1 MKKLW
6 LGLGLLAAL
15 LALGL
20 GVLGMLGERSR
31 RTEAALERAAG
42 AAEAGDMALALDRA
56 GEALRY
62 WQAVTPGIDAVTS
75 HEETDEIRR
84 ALAELLALAENGQ
97 REDFL
102 ALCARLRVMTAHLA
116 EMERPRWHNLL
127 AIFPFVLYMPGSF
140 L

>member
-31 RTEAALERAAG
+31 RAGAALERAAG

-62 WQAVTPGIDAVTS
+62 WQAVTPSPSSWPWRRTVSGRTS
-75 HEETDEIRR
+75 WP
-84 ALAELLALAENGQ
+84 
-97 REDFL
+97 
-102 ALCARLRVMTAHLA
+102 CAPAC
-116 EMERPRWHNLL
+116 
-127 AIFPFVLYMPGSF
+127 GS
-140 L
+140 